1 MKNIFNFLLRLFF
14 IFGVVVL
21 VFLAFF
27 LWLDIP
33 FVRYIPYELEESSD
47 KLSNP
52 YIGWYTMYGYLLS
65 DDASFNLP
73 LASNDIVVP
82 SDYILPY
89 SKEHDLSN
97 LYPDMTLLQINLKNY
112 ANCELSSLALTQLDN
127 IFSAWSETFSS
138 LIVRFVY
145 DWDGNGMKT
154 EPESINQVLS
164 HMEQIAPVIN
174 KYASSIYILQGIFVG
189 SWGEMHGT
197 AHIADGGMET
207 LINQLSNVTDP
218 DIFLSVRTPAQ
229 LRTITKSKAPLDASS
244 AFDGTL
250 FSRLGLFNDGM
261 LGSANDTGTYGETAA
276 ISSDYFSSWSREDE
290 LAFQNELCRFVPN
303 GGEVIIDN
311 EYNNLANAI
320 SDLSRTHVSYLNSA
334 YDASVLNKWKNDI
347 FISDTSDI
355 FYGQSGYDYI
365 GNHLGYRFVIRSSS
379 CDFIPFI
386 SESAS
391 FSVTIENVGFANAL
405 RPFDVNIHAISEN
418 GQIYTFSTEADT
430 RFWDSVASNN
440 LSASLDI
447 GLLSDSSY
455 DIYISCFDKA
465 LNRPIFFANETDE
478 CIWLCDEDGSA
489 RLCYRLGNINLSRPQ
504 AVFNSF

>member
-14 IFGVVVL
+14 IFGVVIL
-21 VFLAFF
+21 VFPAVF
-27 LWLDIP
+27 LWLDIS
-33 FVRYIPYELEESSD
+33 FVRYTPYELEESSE

-65 DDASFNLP
+65 EDASFNLP
-73 LASNDIVVP
+73 LAANDIVMP
-82 SDYILPY
+82 SDCILPY
-89 SKEHDLSN
+89 SDEHDLSK
-97 LYPDMTLLQINLKNY
+97 LYPDMTLLQINLNNY
-112 ANCELSSLALTQLDN
+112 ANCDLSSLALTQLDN

-145 DWDGNGMKT
+145 DWDGHGMTT

-189 SWGEMHGT
+189 SWGEMHGS
-197 AHIADGGMET
+197 AHMADGGMEV
-207 LINQLSNVTDP
+207 LINKLSQITDP
-218 DIFLSVRTPAQ
+218 SIFLSVRTPAQ
-229 LRTITKSKAPLDASS
+229 LRTITKSKKPLDASS

-261 LGSANDTGTYGETAA
+261 LGSANDTGTYGEAA
-276 ISSDYFSSWSREDE
+276 ASSSDYFSAWIRDDE

-320 SDLSRTHVSYLNSA
+320 SDLSRMHVSYLNSA
-334 YDASVLNKWKNDI
+334 YDASVLDKWKKDI
-347 FISDTSDI
+347 FTSDASDI

-391 FSVTIENVGFANAL
+391 FSVIIENVGFANAL
-405 RPFDVNIHAISEN
+405 RTFDINIHAISEN
-418 GQIYTFSTEADT
+418 GQIYTVSTEADT
-430 RFWDSVASNN
+430 RFWDSITSNKI
-440 LSASLDI
+440 SASLDL

-455 DIYISCFDKA
+455 DIYISCFDEA

-478 CIWLCDEDGSA
+478 CIWLYDANGSTK
-489 RLCYRLGNINLSRPQ
+489 LCYRLGKIELSPTE
-504 AVFNSF
+504 